1 MFVSVPNTPRAASLF
16 TNADMFLHCILTHKR
31 NRAGFVLCLTSALVL
46 FAACD
51 HYDNPVIGIIPP
63 CDESGAPV
71 FEAMTSDVQ
80 RILVEDFT
88 AHQCGACPPA
98 GLELKQLVEDH
109 PGQVLPLAIHAGP
122 LASTN
127 AQFTTDW
134 TTDEGDQFWD
144 DTQSTLNPVG
154 RVNRMPGEGTIL
166 AVSEWAGV
174 VEGLAGNAPS
184 AGLQLEVVHDDNS
197 LQTTAH
203 VHVTWF
209 EGIGGPVRLSLLVAE
224 NDLVAPQLWYPTANP
239 PGPGLIE
246 DYNHEHVLRGSMTG
260 AKGLVL
266 AESAN
271 AGDIHQGCYT
281 FQWNPAWAAESS
293 EIIAVLTG
301 SNGVVLQAISMPV
314 SP

>member
-1 MFVSVPNTPRAASLF
+1 MRRFRPTSQKRTRIVLA
-16 TNADMFLHCILTHKR
+16 LTL
-31 NRAGFVLCLTSALVL
+31 AMGL

-51 HYDNPVIGIIPP
+51 HYDNPVIAIIPP
-63 CDESGAPV
+63 CDDSEAPA
-71 FEAMTSDVQ
+71 FEALTSDVQ
-80 RILVEDFT
+80 RVLVEDFT

-109 PGQVLPLAIHAGP
+109 PGQVLPLAIHAGQ

-127 AQFTTDW
+127 AQFPIDW
-134 TTDEGDQFWD
+134 TTEEGDQFWD
-144 DTQSTLNPVG
+144 DTGSNLNPVG
-154 RVNRMPGEGTIL
+154 RVNRMPGEGTFL
-166 AVSEWAGV
+166 GVSEWGGA
-174 VEGLAGNAPS
+174 VEDLVGNAPA
-184 AGLQLEVVHDDNS
+184 AGLQLEVVYDDNS

-209 EGIGGPVRLSLLVAE
+209 EAIGHPVRLSLLVAE

-271 AGDIHQGCYT
+271 AGDTHQRCYT
-281 FQWNPAWAAESS
+281 FQWNPEWAAESS
-293 EIIAVLTG
+293 ELIAVLTG
-301 SNGVVLQAISMPV
+301 SDGIVLQAMSMPV

>member
-1 MFVSVPNTPRAASLF
+1 MFVSVPNTPQAASLF

-31 NRAGFVLCLTSALVL
+31 NRAGFAFCLTSALVL

-51 HYDNPVIGIIPP
+51 QYDNPVIGIIPP

-154 RVNRMPGEGTIL
+154 RVNRVPGEGTIL

-174 VEGLAGNAPS
+174 VEGLAGNTPS

-224 NDLVAPQLWYPTANP
+224 SDLVAPQLWYPTANP

-266 AESAN
+266 AEGAN

>member
-1 MFVSVPNTPRAASLF
+1 MRRFRPTSLKR
-16 TNADMFLHCILTHKR
+16 TRMVLALTL
-31 NRAGFVLCLTSALVL
+31 AMGL

-51 HYDNPVIGIIPP
+51 HYDNPVIAIIPP
-63 CDESGAPV
+63 CDDSEAPA
-71 FEAMTSDVQ
+71 FEALTSDVQ
-80 RILVEDFT
+80 RVLVEDFT
-88 AHQCGACPPA
+88 AHQCGVCPPA

-109 PGQVLPLAIHAGP
+109 PGQVLPLAIHAGQ
-122 LASTN
+122 LANTN
-127 AQFTTDW
+127 AQFPIDW
-134 TTDEGDQFWD
+134 TTEEGDQFWE

-154 RVNRMPGEGTIL
+154 RVNRMPGEGTFL
-166 AVSEWAGV
+166 AVSEWAGA
-174 VEGLAGNAPS
+174 VEDLVGNAPA

-209 EGIGGPVRLSLLVAE
+209 QAIGHPVRLSLLVAE

-271 AGDIHQGCYT
+271 AGDTHQGCYT
-281 FQWNPAWAAESS
+281 FQWNPEWAAESS
-293 EIIAVLTG
+293 ELIAVLTG
-301 SNGVVLQAISMPV
+301 SDGVVLQAMAMPV